1 MKMQQQHIYKPG
13 EIDSLM
19 FGLML
24 DNIPQN
30 QIESLFETVR
40 EVFPTKTVKKQRR
53 SEAPHIEQ
61 HRAKDVTAKEFHR
74 AAIGEAGTSA
84 V

>member
-1 MKMQQQHIYKPG
+1 MQQQHIYKPG

-40 EVFPTKTVKKQRR
+40 EVFPTKTVKKQRKGR
-53 SEAPHIEQ
+53 NPLV
-61 HRAKDVTAKEFHR
+61 RADQAHFVNL
-74 AAIGEAGTSA
+74 
-84 V
+84 

>member
-1 MKMQQQHIYKPG
+1 MQQQHIYKPG

-30 QIESLFETVR
+30 QIESMFEAVR
-40 EVFPTKTVKKQRR
+40 EVFPTKTIKKQRR
-53 SEAPHIEQ
+53 PVAPQIYK
-61 HRAKDVTAKEFHR
+61 AKLKLNEKT
-74 AAIGEAGTSA
+74 
-84 V
+84 